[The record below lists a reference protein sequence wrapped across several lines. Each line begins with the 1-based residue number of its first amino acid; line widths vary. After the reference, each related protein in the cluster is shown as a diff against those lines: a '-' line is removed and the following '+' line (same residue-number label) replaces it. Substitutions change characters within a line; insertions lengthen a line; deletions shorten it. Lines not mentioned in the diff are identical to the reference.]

1 MRSVDR
7 CDRCNNGRMKVYSVR
22 TVGLSR
28 QRFLKC
34 SAGCGQTGQEAVKVD
49 DLGRAI
55 IFSNLATSS
64 TGPKH
69 ETTPGSVL

>member
-1 MRSVDR
+1 MRSGER
-7 CDRCNNGRMKVYSVR
+7 CLSCNAGKMRTYSVR

-34 SAGCGQTGQEAVKVD
+34 SAGCGQTGQESVKVD

-64 TGPKH
+64 TSPKH
-69 ETTPGSVL
+69 ETTPPSV